1 MQVKIS
7 KLYTESKSINKM
19 IAQFNYCAYEFKTP
33 VNQQQQNFANW
44 VKISRKLGEWNFY
57 GKGLNYSYEK
67 AFQSNKKKF

>member
-1 MQVKIS
+1 MQVEIS

-19 IAQFNYCAYEFKTP
+19 IAKFNYCTYEFKTP
-33 VNQQQQNFANW
+33 VNQQATHFVNW

-57 GKGLNYSYEK
+57 GKALNNLYEK